1 MRNKVL
7 ANLDKEQL
15 LQLIDIYAKDWLA
28 LDGVWFQSIEN
39 KLGMDEAMW
48 HDENAWRNYTVIE
61 AKRIKNFLRLP
72 IQAGI
77 SGLKQALSFRIYSNI
92 NDYEIIIKDNVL
104 IFRTLE
110 CRVQNARKRK
120 GLEYHPCRRVGL
132 IEYEYFAKT
141 IDDRFTC
148 EPISCYPQI
157 TDESC
162 SCSWKFTLTQE

>member
-1 MRNKVL
+1 MKNKVL

-28 LDGVWFQSIEN
+28 LDGVWFQSIED
-39 KLGMDEAMW
+39 KFGMDEAMC

-61 AKRIKNFLRLP
+61 AKRIKDFLRLP

-77 SGLKQALSFRIYSNI
+77 DGLKQALSFRIYSNI
-92 NDYEIIIKDNVL
+92 NDYEIIIEDNVL

-132 IEYEYFAKT
+132 IEYKYFAKT
-141 IDDRFTC
+141 IDDRFAC

-157 TDESC
+157 TDETC
-162 SCSWKFTLTQE
+162 SCSWKFTLDQ